1 MHIRMT
7 NKEKKIFVFVIFISL
22 IIVFF
27 PYLFMGR
34 KYLNTFD
41 TLNLHIP
48 FYTEFRNKIYS
59 GDSLF
64 WSHNF
69 LFGSSFLTG
78 KAFYLTTDIFS
89 YIFLLFPFL
98 EVVDALFVIQLIKCI
113 VSYVLMYYFL
123 NEFNIS
129 FKSKIIGSLAYTFSG
144 WIFLFYGMLT
154 FSSFAVLL
162 PLLFIGIEQYLK
174 NNRIVLIFI
183 SVILLIFSNFYLF
196 YSLSLFLVFYW
207 IARYLLY
214 INDKFIFKEFIKKT
228 LFLLLIYLLGMAV
241 TSPIMIPAVDGMIN
255 NPRISGSGAS
265 EILWR
270 PLRIYFDMFI
280 KFISSPIYVSKPC
293 NTVLQSNYYRL
304 DQIGLFTTSC
314 SCLLL
319 PQILFI
325 DSKRKRIICLIFSI
339 ITALFLFTQTGCS
352 IFHGFSEPS
361 FRWTLFI
368 TFVICFIF
376 PYLLDRKE
384 KINKNVL
391 IISYLI
397 YIVIS
402 LVFIIHYKMHFTA
415 KVQFFAIALSLLLMG
430 IYICLIIKNNQLIHY
445 LILIEVVGLGLISNL
460 LWKDKFQNSYCYDFI
475 PSNYFQTIDD
485 KNEFYRVW
493 IADEH
498 VDMDYNKDFN
508 YNTNLVLNYKGFY
521 SYDSEY
527 ESYLTDL
534 IKSYG
539 QYFQWYGFSYEGITT
554 VASAKYYVAKSEEE
568 IPNDNIKLIEKIG
581 NSDYYLYFNNDYRQF
596 GYTNNNVYSFEKWI
610 YEGTEIKDQI
620 IKDNLI
626 INDEDIQHY
635 KLNNLQQV
643 ESHYLSNL
651 KYASD
656 SFDGDITTE
665 TDELLFLSIPYNKGW
680 KIYCDNKELNR
691 IITDAGFVS
700 VLVPK
705 GNHHIHMRYVP
716 YGFKAGCII
725 SVVSILAFV
734 LIINKNKFIKVNK
747 K

>member
-1 MHIRMT
+1 MNIKMT
-7 NKEKKIFVFVIFISL
+7 NKEKKIFVSVIFVSL
-22 IIVFF
+22 IVVFF
-27 PYLFMGR
+27 PYFFMGR

-59 GDSLF
+59 GDSMF

-98 EVVDALFVIQLIKCI
+98 EVVDALFVIQLIKCV
-113 VSYVLMYYFL
+113 VSYILMYYFL

-129 FKSKIIGSLAYTFSG
+129 FKSKIVGSLAYTFSG

-162 PLLFIGIEQYLK
+162 PLLFLGIEQYLK
-174 NNRIVLIFI
+174 RNKSLLIFI

-196 YSLSLFLVFYW
+196 YSLSLFLIFYW

-214 INDKFIFKEFIKKT
+214 IEGKFVFKAFLKKT
-228 LFLLLIYLLGMAV
+228 LFLILIYLLGMAV

-255 NPRISGSGAS
+255 NPRIAGSGAN
-265 EILWR
+265 EILWK

-280 KFISSPIYVSKPC
+280 KFISSPVYVSKPC

-319 PQILFI
+319 PQIFALE
-325 DSKRKRIICLIFSI
+325 SKRKRIVCWVFSI
-339 ITALFLFTQTGCS
+339 IAILFLFTQTGCS

-361 FRWTLFI
+361 FRWTLMI
-368 TFVICFIF
+368 TFVICFVLAYF
-376 PYLLDRKE
+376 LDRKD
-384 KINKNVL
+384 KINKKLLLVSYLFYL
-391 IISYLI
+391 IISLVLI
-397 YIVIS
+397 
-402 LVFIIHYKMHFTA
+402 FHYKMYSVA
-415 KVQFFAIALSLLLMG
+415 KVQFFDIVLSLLLMC
-430 IYICLIIKNNQLIHY
+430 IYICLIIKNSHLIHY
-445 LILIEVVGLGLISNL
+445 LILVEVIGLGLISNI
-460 LWKDKFQNSYCYDFI
+460 LWKDKFQNSYSYDFI
-475 PSNYFQTIDD
+475 PDNYFQIIDNS
-485 KNEFYRVW
+485 NEFYRVW
-493 IADEH
+493 IANEH
-498 VDMDYNKDFN
+498 VDMDYNEDFN

-554 VASAKYYVAKSEEE
+554 TASAKYYVAKNEEE
-568 IPNDNIKLIEKIG
+568 IPNDNIKFIEKIG
-581 NSDYYLYFNNDYRQF
+581 SSEYNLYLNNDYRQF
-596 GYTNNNVYSFEKWI
+596 GYTNNNVYSFDKWI
-610 YEGTEIKDQI
+610 YEGTDVKDQI
-620 IKDNLI
+620 LKDYLVI
-626 INDEDIQHY
+626 SDEDIIVN
-635 KLNNLQQV
+635 KLDNLQQAT
-643 ESHYLSNL
+643 SHHLTNL
-651 KYASD
+651 KYTSD
-656 SFDGDITTE
+656 TFDGDIIAE

-680 KIYCDNKELNR
+680 KIYCDDIELNK
-691 IITDAGFVS
+691 IVTDAGFVS

-705 GNHHIHMRYVP
+705 GNHHIHIRYIP
-716 YGFKAGCII
+716 YGFKVGCVI
-725 SVVSILAFV
+725 SMISILTFV
-734 LIINKNKFIKVNK
+734 LLINKNKLIKINK